1 LSIAPVLGD
10 IEVTPNEA
18 PALDILRRAL
28 CAPLACLARNAGYD
42 SGPVVARVR
51 EAPPG
56 WGFDAIQGEVVD
68 MLQANIVD
76 PLPTVRA
83 ALSRG
88 LSVASLAMTTD
99 ALVYRS
105 YRDQTPEFNP

>member
-1 LSIAPVLGD
+1 
-10 IEVTPNEA
+10 
-18 PALDILRRAL
+18 
-28 CAPLACLARNAGYD
+28 
-42 SGPVVARVR
+42 
-51 EAPPG
+51 
-56 WGFDAIQGEVVD
+56 